1 MTGLI
6 IMAKKNFTQLEE
18 AKKGKATMQ
27 MKQVAKSE
35 AMPLARL
42 QKLVASG
49 RLVIPANR
57 IHIER
62 GLKPIGI
69 GEGASVKINANIGAS
84 QANSCVQLELAK
96 VEVCTK
102 YGADTLMD
110 LSAGVPN
117 LDEIRTEII
126 RHSPIPVGTV
136 PIYQAVES
144 VKNLQDMDAQAML
157 HVIEK
162 QAKQGVDYMTIHAG
176 ITRDNSR
183 LARNRVTGI
192 VSRGGALINSWMA
205 DTGEQNPLYSEF
217 DSILE
222 IAGEYD
228 VTISL
233 GDSLRPG
240 SIADNT
246 DRAQIA
252 ELKTLG
258 KLVKKCRA
266 AGVQSMVEGPGHI
279 PMHMIEKNVKLEKK
293 YCFGAPFYVLGPL
306 VCDIGAGYDHI
317 TAAIG
322 GAIAAYHGADFLCYV
337 TPKEHL
343 GLPNANDVREGIIA
357 SRIAAHAADIARGIP
372 GAAKRDLEMSKARYD
387 MDWEKQIAL
396 ALDPDRAQEYRK
408 ASGLSLRADF
418 CSMCGARFC
427 AMRLHHQATGKK
439 TFNQRGGIA
448 RKK

>member
-1 MTGLI
+1 
-6 IMAKKNFTQLEE
+6 MAKSHFTQLVE
-18 AKKGKATMQ
+18 AKRGKATPQ
-27 MKQVAKSE
+27 MKAVAKAE
-35 AMPLARL
+35 GMPLARL
-42 QKLVASG
+42 RTLIASG

-57 IHIER
+57 VHIER

-84 QANSCVQLELAK
+84 QENSCVQMELEKAR
-96 VEVCTK
+96 VCAK

-110 LSAGVPN
+110 LSAGVKN

-126 RHSPIPVGTV
+126 SHSPMPVGTV

-144 VKNLQDMDAQAML
+144 VKNLEDL
-157 HVIEK
+157 TSELILKVIEK
-162 QAKQGVDYMTIHAG
+162 QARQGVDYMTIHAG
-176 ITRDNSR
+176 ILKSHSR

-192 VSRGGALINSWMA
+192 VSRGGALINGWMA
-205 DTGEQNPLYSEF
+205 NTGMENPLYTGF
-217 DSILE
+217 ADILG

-246 DRAQIA
+246 DRAQLA

-258 KLVKKCRA
+258 RLVKECRK

-343 GLPNANDVREGIIA
+343 GLPDAEDVRQGIIA
-357 SRIAAHAADIARGIP
+357 SKIAAHAADIARGIP
-372 GAAKRDLEMSKARYD
+372 GSAKRDREMSKARYD
-387 MDWEKQIAL
+387 MDWERQISL
-396 ALDPDRAQEYRK
+396 ALDPERAAQYRK
-408 ASGLSLRADF
+408 ASGLSVRADF
-418 CSMCGARFC
+418 CSMCGPKFC

-439 TFNQRGGIA
+439 TFNQRGGVPG
-448 RKK
+448 KK